1 MQDFR
6 EIARVG
12 EVIVSVEPV
21 SATVK
26 IASIAE
32 NPHDFLYVRGYAG
45 LRLLIGALESA
56 CRAIQHE
63 AALACSTQKAKPH
76 SRSRGRGSR

>member
-56 CRAIQHE
+56 RRAIQHE
-63 AALACSTQKAKPH
+63 AITPVEE
-76 SRSRGRGSR
+76 